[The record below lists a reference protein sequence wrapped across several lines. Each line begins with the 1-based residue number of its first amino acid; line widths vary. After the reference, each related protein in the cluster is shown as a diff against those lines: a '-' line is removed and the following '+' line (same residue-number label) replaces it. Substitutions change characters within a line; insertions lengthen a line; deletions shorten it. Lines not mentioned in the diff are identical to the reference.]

1 MPRGAA
7 TAQNNAKKELSGDVA
22 RLLLDLQRRWVEALM
37 RADTLALDTILV
49 DTYVDTDEGGN
60 RYDKAGVLA
69 VLKSGDLK
77 LASIKLLDTQVHR
90 YDDSAVLTGAAAQ
103 TGAFRGQSGAPK
115 ILFTA
120 MLVLEDGKWRAA
132 AAHRTAVPLDTQRAL
147 RWP

>member
-7 TAQNNAKKELSGDVA
+7 EAQNNAKKERSGGAA
-22 RLLLDLQRRWVEALM
+22 RVMLDLQRRWVEALM
-37 RADTLALDTILV
+37 KADTPALDTILV
-49 DTYVDTDEGGN
+49 NTYVDTDERGN

-69 VLKSGDLK
+69 MLKSGDLE

-90 YDDSAVLTGAAAQ
+90 YGDSAVLTGAAAQ
-103 TGAFRGQSGAPK
+103 TGAFRGQPVAPK

-132 AAHRTAVPLDTQRAL
+132 AAHRTAVPS
-147 RWP
+147 